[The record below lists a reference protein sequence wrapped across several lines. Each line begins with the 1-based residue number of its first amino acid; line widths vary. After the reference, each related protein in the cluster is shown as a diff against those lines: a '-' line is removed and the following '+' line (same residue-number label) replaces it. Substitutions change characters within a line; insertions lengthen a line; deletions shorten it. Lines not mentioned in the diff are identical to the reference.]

1 MAGVFLRDC
10 DHLFGDWLMIKVFE
24 DKREVYDRS
33 LNLLMVIDR
42 PAYNFV
48 IYKGFNKLPK
58 DKRKELYHK
67 AKEFL
72 IEKGD

>member
-1 MAGVFLRDC
+1 MAGVFLKDS
-10 DHLFGDWLMIKVFE
+10 DHEFPDWVMVKDLE

-48 IYKGFNKLPK
+48 IERAYNDLPRI
-58 DKRKELYHK
+58 KRKDLYYK
-67 AKEFL
+67 AKEL
-72 IEKGD
+72 LTGKEA